1 MEDFTE
7 LLKIYT
13 SEIEI
18 LKIIMVLIF
27 LIHERK

>member
-13 SEIEI
+13 FEIEI
-18 LKIIMVLIF
+18 LKIIMLLIF

>member
-13 SEIEI
+13 FEIEI

>member
-13 SEIEI
+13 FEIEI

-27 LIHERK
+27 LIHEKK

>member
-13 SEIEI
+13 YEIEI

>member
-13 SEIEI
+13 FEIEN

-27 LIHERK
+27 LIHEKK